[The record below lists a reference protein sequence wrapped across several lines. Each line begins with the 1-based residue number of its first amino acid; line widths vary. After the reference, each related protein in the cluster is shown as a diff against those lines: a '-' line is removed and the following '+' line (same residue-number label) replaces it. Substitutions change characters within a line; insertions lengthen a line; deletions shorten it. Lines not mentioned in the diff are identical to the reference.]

1 MLPLVPRGGYDR
13 ACGAPVANKGSRAI
27 RNVFSI
33 ENIIDVQAK
42 PPPPP
47 VVMHGRIDERAAGH
61 LKRVVA
67 RALGAAHVAHARSET
82 EITQGAAMKRI
93 IGSEEHTSELQS
105 LMRISYAVF
114 CLTKKK
120 TT

>member
-67 RALGAAHVAHARSET
+67 RDLGAAHVAHARSET

-93 IGSEEHTSELQS
+93 IGPRRRDVARCDRVRRSEEHPSKLQS
-105 LMRISYAVF
+105 
-114 CLTKKK
+114 
-120 TT
+120 

>member
-33 ENIIDVQAK
+33 ENIIAVQAK
-42 PPPPP
+42 TPPPP
-47 VVMHGRIDERAAGH
+47 VVMHGRIDERSAGH

-82 EITQGAAMKRI
+82 EITQGAAMTRI
-93 IGSEEHTSELQS
+93 IGPRRRHVARLVRWSPTG
-105 LMRISYAVF
+105 RNGIF
-114 CLTKKK
+114 CHN
-120 TT
+120 